1 MTKRIVSL
9 LLAAMMMAMLIP
21 SLAVA
26 QNEWTMYV
34 YTDNGGTLN
43 VRRDPSTGNNV
54 IGALKYGEAVSV
66 RMTLAS
72 GWTCIDWAA
81 GDGFVAY
88 VQSRFLVPYKP
99 SPKTNPT
106 PKPADKGSSATTDAA
121 KVLSSMNAE
130 FKTAKKVSPYTV
142 VSRPSRASGWVNLR
156 WAPTTEAE
164 RIATC
169 PQGKEL
175 TVLAELKNWYQVQ
188 DPATGMI
195 GFVSRNYMT
204 RK

>member
-26 QNEWTMYV
+26 QDEWTMYV
-34 YTDNGGTLN
+34 YTDNGGSLN
-43 VRRDPSTGNNV
+43 VRRDPSTGDNI
-54 IGALKYGEAVSV
+54 IGTLKYGDTVSV
-66 RMTLAS
+66 RMTMAS
-72 GWTCIDWAA
+72 GWACIVWAS

-99 SPKTNPT
+99 APKTNPT

-130 FKTAKKVSPYTV
+130 F
-142 VSRPSRASGWVNLR
+142 
-156 WAPTTEAE
+156 
-164 RIATC
+164 
-169 PQGKEL
+169 
-175 TVLAELKNWYQVQ
+175 
-188 DPATGMI
+188 
-195 GFVSRNYMT
+195 
-204 RK
+204 